1 MENSSVYFK
10 SLELENIKCFKGKH
24 TIDFANE
31 KGEMY
36 QWNVIIGNN
45 NTGKTTI
52 LRALA
57 GIYPIEIYNP
67 NKNAPTRFK
76 SIIFANEKIRNK
88 IILEGYT
95 KQNKKQ
101 KIRIHNYNNLSYSF
115 EIPFRFDLP
124 NNYTEGGRRIYSCE
138 HLYAYG
144 TNRKASETSL
154 SENKE
159 EHNNIISLFDDK
171 IDLIN
176 CEEWLLQLDYKQ
188 KSGQKKAAEILEK
201 IKKVVLPSGIFPD
214 ITDFKFHADSE
225 IYVLFKTDYGWV
237 RFKDLGYGYQ
247 ASMAW
252 LFDFMKKMF
261 DKYPDSENPLQEAA
275 VVLIDE
281 LDLHLHPEWQRKI
294 IGFLS
299 NLFPKVQ
306 FIVTAHSPLILQS
319 ADEINL
325 VMLKKQGDGVV
336 IEQPKI
342 PTFKGWTVEEI
353 LSELMEL
360 GEKTHSDDYLRLMAD
375 FDEALDEENYEQA
388 QKAFEELKKILHEN
402 SEQRTLLKVQMRM
415 LSYD

>member
-1 MENSSVYFK
+1 MNEFIITFRECLEA
-10 SLELENIKCFKGKH
+10 SL
-24 TIDFANE
+24 
-31 KGEMY
+31 
-36 QWNVIIGNN
+36 IIGIIYTVLDKNN
-45 NTGKTTI
+45 LHQEKKILWYGVLASLAASIIVGIGLASINDVVGNTSFEKLFEAIFMYIT
-52 LRALA
+52 A
-57 GIYPIEIYNP
+57 GILFYVIFWLARHVSDRKEIESFYFEKKI
-67 NKNAPTRFK
+67 KSSTSTVLSSDFK
-76 SIIFANEKIRNK
+76 E
-88 IILEGYT
+88 LY
-95 KQNKKQ
+95 
-101 KIRIHNYNNLSYSF
+101 
-115 EIPFRFDLP
+115 
-124 NNYTEGGRRIYSCE
+124 
-138 HLYAYG
+138 LYAYG

-159 EHNNIISLFDDK
+159 ENNNITSLFDDK

-188 KSGQKKAAEILEK
+188 KSGHHKSKEILEK
-201 IKKVVLPSGIFPD
+201 IKNIVLPTGIFPD

-261 DKYPDSENPLQEAA
+261 DKYPDSENPLKEAA

-299 NLFPKVQ
+299 KLFPKVQ

-360 GEKTHSDDYLRLMAD
+360 GEKTHSDDYLRLMAN

-402 SEQRTLLKVQMRM
+402 SEERTLLKVQMRM